1 MKRNNRLLPYFIYTS
16 AILGFT
22 AAIAPDKLNIPSNL
36 RPWVFIASIAWA
48 VAVLSGVF
56 TA

>member
-1 MKRNNRLLPYFIYTS
+1 MKRNHHLLPYFIYTS

-22 AAIAPDKLNIPSNL
+22 AAIAPDKLNIPTNL
-36 RPWVFIASIAWA
+36 RPWVFLASIAWA